1 MFFSFAPPL
10 FLNIDAPG
18 GRKKKDN
25 IVFFALREG
34 EVVALIFFKNTR
46 GTRHKNLSCW
56 WNTHKNDH
64 PPPSPLAS
72 DKQNRKSE
80 KKRLAVWFFCCCV
93 FFSFSRSETRSVVRW
108 LTIFQVNRVLRAI
121 TISHTV
127 PHLIQQQ
134 NNRCKGSNGC
144 RGEYALQVFFSL
156 CRSAWWIRTLIAFY
170 TLGGWDAFRTNN
182 NNKTVL
188 HFVVKFYLIFSF
200 FFIRPRS
207 MDFFSTASHNLIR
220 KSFIFFFLL
229 RHESRCF
236 ISPSSFFLLL
246 FSSLAARRRIH
257 SYVCIYIRARP
268 FSFPGGGVF
277 S

>member
-1 MFFSFAPPL
+1 M
-10 FLNIDAPG
+10 
-18 GRKKKDN
+18 K
-25 IVFFALREG
+25 
-34 EVVALIFFKNTR
+34 
-46 GTRHKNLSCW
+46 
-56 WNTHKNDH
+56 
-64 PPPSPLAS
+64 
-72 DKQNRKSE
+72 

-220 KSFIFFFLL
+220 KSFIFFFFFAMSPGVSYPPPPFFYYYFHLS
-229 RHESRCF
+229 RQEEESIPMYAYTSGRGLFLFQVGVCF
-236 ISPSSFFLLL
+236 LKYYLMAMNCFNFLN
-246 FSSLAARRRIH
+246 FKFY
-257 SYVCIYIRARP
+257 SYTK
-268 FSFPGGGVF
+268 
-277 S
+277 